1 MAGFQIIKSFSKAT
15 IIKEVEDY
23 WFFNEICKNKVEK
36 FELALRKF
44 FIKRKNSWQSF
55 FLIIIRENK
64 ENFANK
70 RENMRNI
77 IKISKNLE
85 KFWMKKSYFKWVTK
99 SNHIF
104 QYQKGI
110 FKLTSLLLTNLG
122 LHTLKLLKMNIYLKK
137 LRILRFTKVLKF
149 LLKKS
154 SKAELLS
161 FYTKWSQMAYN
172 SIAKKKNSSKIYK
185 SLGKSIV
192 SVISHKQKSNL
203 KWSFSILFHI
213 SNTKKIVRKYKNP
226 LLYFTTVVSKI
237 LCRYKFSTFT
247 SIQRVKEK
255 TNRTMNLHFSDKLNT
270 LWYILSN
277 KYFQRL
283 EEFFGLNK
291 KFDNFLVFE
300 NDDQVLTFF
309 NKIDNQ
315 PNVFEGDNLPKLQL
329 EDLGKAKKPPAS
341 GRRPMK
347 IKGFKAAKVL
357 SRTGSYGGSLCREDS
372 LTRRKNYD
380 AQLKKKQKNFEKFAK
395 CEEEYKETKLLNKIK
410 PKKPKFIEIK
420 KRDHVARPDQSDF
433 SLKISLGVLS
443 LKRFYD
449 RSFYNKTRSAF
460 KDIKDFYNYTKS
472 SNQRYLRHFSEKYL

>member
-1 MAGFQIIKSFSKAT
+1 M
-15 IIKEVEDY
+15 
-23 WFFNEICKNKVEK
+23 
-36 FELALRKF
+36 
-44 FIKRKNSWQSF
+44 
-55 FLIIIRENK
+55 
-64 ENFANK
+64 
-70 RENMRNI
+70 
-77 IKISKNLE
+77 
-85 KFWMKKSYFKWVTK
+85 
-99 SNHIF
+99 
-104 QYQKGI
+104 
-110 FKLTSLLLTNLG
+110 
-122 LHTLKLLKMNIYLKK
+122 
-137 LRILRFTKVLKF
+137 
-149 LLKKS
+149 
-154 SKAELLS
+154 
-161 FYTKWSQMAYN
+161 
-172 SIAKKKNSSKIYK
+172 
-185 SLGKSIV
+185 
-192 SVISHKQKSNL
+192 
-203 KWSFSILFHI
+203 
-213 SNTKKIVRKYKNP
+213 
-226 LLYFTTVVSKI
+226 
-237 LCRYKFSTFT
+237 
-247 SIQRVKEK
+247 
-255 TNRTMNLHFSDKLNT
+255 
-270 LWYILSN
+270 
-277 KYFQRL
+277 
-283 EEFFGLNK
+283 NK
-291 KFDNFLVFE
+291 KFDNYLVFE

-347 IKGFKAAKVL
+347 IKGFKAAKAL

-420 KRDHVARPDQSDF
+420 KRDHVASPDQSDF